1 MLLDVVDRSNKKV
14 GEIEVSD
21 GVFGAEVKPH
31 LHWEIVRYQ
40 RAKRRR
46 GTHKTR
52 GRGEVRGSTRKL
64 YRQKGTGRARH
75 GDIKAP
81 IFVGG
86 GTVFGPQPRDYSYN
100 PPKKVRRGA
109 LVSALSEKAAA
120 GKIIVIDALEF
131 DRPKTRQMLE
141 VFGALSVGSGL
152 VIDLS
157 NDNLKLS
164 VRNLPKCKFLRR
176 EGVNVYDV
184 LHHDHI
190 VITKAALGELN
201 GVLDR

>member
-1 MLLDVVDRSNKKV
+1 MLLDVVNRKNEKV

-21 GVFGAEVKPH
+21 SVFGAEVKPH

-40 RAKRRR
+40 QAKKRR

-52 GRGEVRGSTRKL
+52 GRSEVVGSTRKL

-109 LVSALSEKAAA
+109 LISVLSEKAAA
-120 GKIIVIDALEF
+120 GRLIVIDALELEA
-131 DRPKTRQMLE
+131 PKTKE
-141 VFGALSVGSGL
+141 VVATCESLDVKSALFV
-152 VIDLS
+152 DLD
-157 NDNLKLS
+157 NENLKLS
-164 VRNLPKCKFLRR
+164 VRNLPKNKFLRR

-184 LHHDHI
+184 LNHEHLI
-190 VITKAALGELN
+190 ITQRALGELN
-201 GVLDR
+201 GALNQ